1 MLKKVIIF
9 GFFICSSILTA
20 NDVKISLNDDKINY
34 VASLA
39 ESDDDALVKQVK
51 FFLGLAVF
59 KKNGFI
65 LPSTMQKLSLEMPT
79 QPKCLSC
86 KNLLAILDKNLK
98 LLEEPTI
105 VYAALI
111 NNQEEN
117 YVQNTKS
124 AIQNALY
131 HDLPVLVKLEG
142 LEHKNWHNIIRFDNK
157 KIEILDSAMKVIEI
171 TQDNFF
177 SMLKQRKIIVLAF
190 TMYAKAHGYTGVPC
204 NLL

>member
-9 GFFICSSILTA
+9 GFFICSSIAAA
-20 NDVKISLNDDKINY
+20 NDHKVSLNEEKINY
-34 VASLA
+34 VVNLSEAN
-39 ESDDDALVKQVK
+39 DDALVKQMK
-51 FFLGLAVF
+51 FFLGLALF

-65 LPSTMQKLSLEMPT
+65 IPTNIQNLSLEMPT
-79 QPKCLSC
+79 QPKCLSS
-86 KNLLAILDKNLK
+86 KNLLDLIDRNLK
-98 LLEEPTI
+98 IFEEPKI
-105 VYAALI
+105 VYATFI

-117 YVQNTKS
+117 YEQNIKN

-131 HDLPVLVKLEG
+131 HDLPVLVKLES

-157 KIEILDSAMKVIEI
+157 KIEILDNTMKVIEL
-171 TQDNFF
+171 TKDNFF
-177 SMLKQRKIIVLAF
+177 SMLKERKIIVLAY